1 MNSAGFAHHG
11 GRLGAARIA
20 YSQAPQPWIDL
31 STGINPRSYPAPRA
45 RGITL
50 NRLPDTGE
58 LARLEAV
65 AAAAFGVGDP
75 VRVVATGGTEP
86 ALRLLPFVVGT
97 RTAGGVEVGS
107 GGIASS
113 TAGGVGVGSGGI
125 GSSTAGG
132 VGVGSGGIGSSA
144 AGGVEAG
151 GAEVGSGAASGVGAF
166 ADSVG
171 VAGAR
176 YGIAM
181 ALVAG
186 PTYGSHIDGWAKA
199 GVPARV
205 VEDAQLDGAI
215 GDRTAVIVV
224 NPNNPDGRLVS
235 RDRLRQLHDVVASR
249 GGVLVVDEAFA
260 EVTPEASVADLAG
273 TSEAE
278 RLVVLRSFGKFYGL
292 AGLRLGFVIG
302 SPAMAARV
310 RGLIGDWPVSVDA
323 MAAGL
328 AAYADT
334 AWADRMRKQLAAAAR
349 RLDGL
354 LRRYGFEVVGGTSL
368 YRLVRAADAPARFE
382 RLAAAGILTRPFQH
396 DATLLRFGLPGAPDG
411 WRRLGEALA
420 GYHAGGASHA

>member
-11 GRLGAARIA
+11 GRLGAARMA

-45 RGITL
+45 RGVIL
-50 NRLPDTGE
+50 NRLPDIGE

-65 AAAAFGVGDP
+65 AGAAFGVPDP
-75 VRVVATGGTEP
+75 ARVVATGGTEA
-86 ALRLLPFVVGT
+86 ALRLLPFVV
-97 RTAGGVEVGS
+97 AGGL
-107 GGIASS
+107 GG
-113 TAGGVGVGSGGI
+113 TW
-125 GSSTAGG
+125 
-132 VGVGSGGIGSSA
+132 
-144 AGGVEAG
+144 
-151 GAEVGSGAASGVGAF
+151 GSGARGVG
-166 ADSVG
+166 G
-171 VAGAR
+171 
-176 YGIAM
+176 M
-181 ALVAG
+181 AAAVVAG
-186 PTYGSHIDGWAKA
+186 PTYGSHVDGWAKA
-199 GVPARV
+199 GVAARV
-205 VEDAQLDGAI
+205 VADAELDGAI

-235 RDRLRQLHDVVASR
+235 RDRLRQLHAAVAAR

-260 EVTPEASVADLAG
+260 EVTPQASVADLAG
-273 TSEAE
+273 TSAAE

-302 SPAMAARV
+302 SPAVAARV

-354 LRRYGFEVVGGTSL
+354 LRRNGFEVVGGTSL
-368 YRLVRAADAPARFE
+368 YRLVRAADAPVRFE

-396 DATLLRFGLPGAPDG
+396 DATLLRFGLPGSPDA
-411 WRRLGEALA
+411 WRRLARALD
-420 GYHAGGASHA
+420 AGGASHA